1 MSGYS
6 PVDSMRL
13 ITIIVLF
20 VCLSTGLSLGET
32 REIPT
37 TDSFSTYINFFGQY
51 IKSSSL
57 QFSLYSYKPSLEG
70 LTDTLQTFGLQ
81 NVPSEFM
88 STLSLVFNHSYELD
102 SRLVIGYWQTQL
114 VTPPPTAA
122 SLKATLIPFSY
133 QLIYRPILLHHY
145 IPIYMGAGL
154 GTKRAN
160 FQGDI
165 VDLLAEGG
173 VTLTDAATTVG
184 YVILGCELL
193 QWKSHQTNRSSLG
206 KNVSV
211 NIELKHILKT
221 IETTGTQPLNIVLD
235 GTAIGIGISSKF

>member
-1 MSGYS
+1 
-6 PVDSMRL
+6 MRL
-13 ITIIVLF
+13 ITIILLL
-20 VCLSTGLSLGET
+20 VCLSTCLSLGET

-37 TDSFSTYINFFGQY
+37 TDSSSTYMNLLGQY
-51 IKSSSL
+51 IRSSSL

-70 LTDTLQTFGLQ
+70 LTDTLQAFGIQ

-88 STLSLVFNHSYELD
+88 STLSLVFNHSSELD
-102 SRLVIGYWQTQL
+102 SRLEIGYWQTQL
-114 VTPPPTAA
+114 ETPPPAVA
-122 SLKATLIPFSY
+122 SLKATLIPISY
-133 QLIYRPILLHHY
+133 QLIYRPVLLYHY

-154 GTKRAN
+154 GTMRAN
-160 FQGDI
+160 FHGDI

-173 VTLTDAATTVG
+173 VTLTDAGTTVG

-193 QWKSHQTNRSSLG
+193 QWKSHQTNRSTLG
-206 KNVSV
+206 KNASV

-235 GTAIGIGISSKF
+235 GTAIGISISSKF